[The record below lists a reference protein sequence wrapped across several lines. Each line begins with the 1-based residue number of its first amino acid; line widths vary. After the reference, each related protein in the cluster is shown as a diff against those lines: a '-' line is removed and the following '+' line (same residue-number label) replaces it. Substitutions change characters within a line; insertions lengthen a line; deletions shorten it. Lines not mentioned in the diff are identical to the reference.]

1 MKTKPLRRYSL
12 PAHPATAPAAIT
24 VALALVVVGLG
35 WLNRGDEPREE
46 RLAVPLASGAE
57 ASGGDDDAGDRVA
70 WPWASAEEGGRSLPD
85 GRPFVTENWL
95 DIPLVAPALVLQP
108 GAVGTTIPGRAVAP
122 GTATGTLGLVPS
134 AGPSAPGSGAG
145 TGTGDEGSGPGTATT
160 VTTAPGGPTDTGGP
174 TTTTPPTTA
183 RPGTSAPSTTAPA
196 TTAPP
201 GTSAPTTVPSTTA
214 PPTTSPPTTAPPQG
228 PPPSGGGGLLDKV
241 DDLLGGVVGG
251 VGGVVGGLTG
261 ALGLGAS
268 EVLGAP

>member
-1 MKTKPLRRYSL
+1 L

-24 VALALVVVGLG
+24 VALALVVVGMG

-46 RLAVPLASGAE
+46 RLAVPLASGAQ
-57 ASGGDDDAGDRVA
+57 ASGGEGDDDDVV

-108 GAVGTTIPGRAVAP
+108 GAVGTIIPGQAVAP

-134 AGPSAPGSGAG
+134 AGPRTPGSGAG
-145 TGTGDEGSGPGTATT
+145 AGSGPGSGDGSSGAGSATT
-160 VTTAPGGPTDTGGP
+160 VTTAPGGPTGTGDP
-174 TTTTPPTTA
+174 TTTTPTTA
-183 RPGTSAPSTTAPA
+183 GPGTSAPPTSAPT

-201 GTSAPTTVPSTTA
+201 GTSAPTTAPTTTA
-214 PPTTSPPTTAPPQG
+214 PPGTSPPTTAPPEG
-228 PPPSGGGGLLDKV
+228 PPPSGGGLLDAV

-251 VGGVVGGLTG
+251 VGGVVDGLGG
-261 ALGLGAS
+261 ALGL
-268 EVLGAP
+268 